1 MRKPTAPTS
10 ASDAPAADPTPGAR
24 GSRRPWLPAATELA
38 STDLSVV
45 EALFV
50 QTARKFTSNGS
61 AITLSG
67 LTPTLYFA
75 SRPSR
80 DVGLL
85 PTEDFVALWSG
96 GEGSFAADPPDA
108 TISFFDRLLQRD
120 ETPPDDVTVVLRDPV
135 LLGDA
140 VTYAIDVVS
149 GSVPADTGGCSV
161 FIDATRP
168 ALVPMV
174 AAYVRRCSLGDSSRS

>member
-1 MRKPTAPTS
+1 MKKPTAPTS
-10 ASDAPAADPTPGAR
+10 PSDAPAADPTPGTR
-24 GSRRPWLPAATELA
+24 GSRRPWSPAAKELA

-45 EALFV
+45 DALFV
-50 QTARKFTSNGS
+50 QTARKFTSNNS
-61 AITLSG
+61 TITLSG

-96 GEGSFAADPPDA
+96 GEGSFAEDPPDA

-120 ETPPDDVTVVLRDPV
+120 ETPPDDVAVVLRDPV

-140 VTYAIDVVS
+140 VTYAIDVVN
-149 GSVPADTGGCSV
+149 GSVPSDTGGCSV

-174 AAYVRRCSLGDSSRS
+174 ALYVRRCSLGESSRS